1 MSDKINKTPLCA
13 CVIYNKNNPNNKNIN
28 EKAFR
33 FSRILATSL
42 FICLIIKHPIE

>member
-28 EKAFR
+28 EKGLSKKSDSPFC
-33 FSRILATSL
+33 FL
-42 FICLIIKHPIE
+42 LISVG